1 MPSADWTRAVA
12 TMVPPVSERTW
23 TAVLLVGVSTVAG
36 AWLARRNSRRLT
48 AWLAITSALMLVT
61 ALADL
66 LPDAWSDA
74 VACGVPLW
82 AVGLAAAFG
91 FLMITHHNRRSC
103 ACDLEI
109 TQPRA
114 AEHAPGRHRRV
125 RGVVGAA
132 VFGGLETAAALT
144 LHRAIE
150 GATLALNATLI
161 VVIALMVH
169 SASEGLALAALLD
182 VGGQRLT
189 PWLVVACVS
198 PAVGVLAATL
208 SPLPGQVVPILL
220 GMVTGVAVRTAIAGM
235 HHAASRHER
244 AIVSK
249 RHLDV
254 AAAIVVTGGVVLV
267 GAYGV
272 RTHREHDDHAAAS
285 ASGTPTAA
293 PTSTPAATA
302 SPMTRADL
310 GTAVASGRMSL
321 ADVLRDDGGVA
332 GRVGVLWVL
341 RHLPDYGSARA
352 AALLAAAGV
361 DRRSQ
366 VDDLDSR
373 ERSALI
379 KAFPRSTTVP
389 GRRP

>member
-12 TMVPPVSERTW
+12 TMLPPVSGRTW
-23 TAVLLVGVSTVAG
+23 TAVLLVCVSTVAG

-61 ALADL
+61 ALVDL

-74 VACGVPLW
+74 VASGVPLW

-91 FLMITHHNRRSC
+91 FLVITHYSHKSC
-103 ACDLEI
+103 ACDLE
-109 TQPRA
+109 TVRQRV
-114 AEHAPGRHRRV
+114 AEHAPGRHRRM
-125 RGVVGAA
+125 RDAVGAA
-132 VFGGLETAAALT
+132 VFGGMETAAALT

-150 GATLALNATLI
+150 GATLALNASL
-161 VVIALMVH
+161 VVVVALMVH

-198 PAVGVLAATL
+198 PAVGVLTATF

-220 GMVTGVAVRTAIAGM
+220 GMVTGVALRTAIAGM
-235 HHAASRHER
+235 QHAASRHER
-244 AIVSK
+244 GFLSK
-249 RHLDV
+249 RHLDA

-267 GAYGV
+267 AAHGV
-272 RTHREHDDHAAAS
+272 RAHREQDGHPVAS
-285 ASGTPTAA
+285 ASITPTAT
-293 PTSTPAATA
+293 PESTS

-321 ADVLRDDGGVA
+321 ADVLRDDSGVA
-332 GRVGVLWVL
+332 GRVGVLWIL
-341 RHLPDYGSARA
+341 RHLPGHGSAEVG
-352 AALLAAAGV
+352 ALLAAIGV
-361 DRRSQ
+361 DGRSH
-366 VDDLDSR
+366 VGDLDSR
-373 ERSALI
+373 ERSALV
-379 KAFPRSTTVP
+379 KTFH
-389 GRRP
+389 

>member
-1 MPSADWTRAVA
+1 MPPADWTRAVA
-12 TMVPPVSERTW
+12 TVLHPVSERTW

-36 AWLARRNSRRLT
+36 AWLARRNSGRLT

-61 ALADL
+61 ALVDL

-74 VACGVPLW
+74 VASGVPLW

-91 FLMITHHNRRSC
+91 FLVITHYSRKSC
-103 ACDLEI
+103 ACDLESVR
-109 TQPRA
+109 PRV

-125 RGVVGAA
+125 RDVVGAA
-132 VFGGLETAAALT
+132 VFGGMETAAALT

-150 GATLALNATLI
+150 GATLAVNASLV

-189 PWLVVACVS
+189 PWLVVACAS

-220 GMVTGVAVRTAIAGM
+220 GMVTGVALRTAIAGIQ
-235 HHAASRHER
+235 HAASRHER
-244 AIVSK
+244 GFLSK
-249 RHLDV
+249 RHLDA

-267 GAYGV
+267 AAHGV
-272 RTHREHDDHAAAS
+272 HRERDEHPVVS
-285 ASGTPTAA
+285 ASSTPTAT
-293 PTSTPAATA
+293 PESTP

-321 ADVLRDDGGVA
+321 ADVLRNDSGVA
-332 GRVGVLWVL
+332 GRVGVLWIL
-341 RHLPDYGSARA
+341 RHLPGHGSARA
-352 AALLAAAGV
+352 VALLAAIGV
-361 DRRSQ
+361 DARSH
-366 VDDLDSR
+366 VGDLDSR

-379 KAFPRSTTVP
+379 KAFH
-389 GRRP
+389 

>member
-1 MPSADWTRAVA
+1 M
-12 TMVPPVSERTW
+12 
-23 TAVLLVGVSTVAG
+23 LLVGASTVAG

-48 AWLAITSALMLVT
+48 AWLAVTSALMLVT

-91 FLMITHHNRRSC
+91 FLMITHHSRKSC
-103 ACDLEI
+103 ACDLE
-109 TQPRA
+109 TTRPHA

-125 RGVVGAA
+125 RGMVGAA

-150 GATLALNATLI
+150 GATLALNATLV

-198 PAVGVLAATL
+198 PAVGVLAATV

-244 AIVSK
+244 VIVSK

-272 RTHREHDDHAAAS
+272 RTHRDNDGHPPASALGTPAAA
-285 ASGTPTAA
+285 A
-293 PTSTPAATA
+293 TSTPAASPTA
-302 SPMTRADL
+302 TSSPMTRADL

-341 RHLPDYGSARA
+341 RHLPDYGSARS
-352 AALLAAAGV
+352 AALLAAIGV

-379 KAFPRSTTVP
+379 KAFPRSTVVP
-389 GRRP
+389 RRSP